1 MRKTKTDYMLKF
13 EYTMNEFY
21 KKNSES
27 FEKRSSKN
35 KVANQSELGKLML
48 RVYGKW
54 FESGKIWTEWV
65 R

>member
-48 RVYGKW
+48 RVYG
-54 FESGKIWTEWV
+54 V
-65 R
+65 CN